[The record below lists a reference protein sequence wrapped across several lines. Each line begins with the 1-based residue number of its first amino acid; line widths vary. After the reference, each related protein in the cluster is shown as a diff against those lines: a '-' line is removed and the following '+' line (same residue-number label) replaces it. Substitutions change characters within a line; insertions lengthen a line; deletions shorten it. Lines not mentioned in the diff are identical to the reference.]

1 MRQNPTNRS
10 DYNYF
15 SKMNTRWNDNDIY
28 GHLNNV
34 IYYELFDTAVN
45 KWLIK
50 NNLIDIKKGNNIG
63 LIVQSGCNYFS
74 SFEYPEDIDAGI
86 RVTKI
91 GNSSVRYEV
100 GLFKSNDDLAS
111 ADGFFIHVYVDRVRN
126 KPINLDYEFKSKE
139 IDVLRDG
146 KEFLIFGQGG
156 TIDPI
161 MLSAK
166 KLESEKNIKITVVN
180 ISSLPYDE
188 ESFKKIP
195 NKEV

>member
-1 MRQNPTNRS
+1 
-10 DYNYF
+10 
-15 SKMNTRWNDNDIY
+15 MNTRWNDNDIY

-111 ADGFFIHVYVDRVRN
+111 ADGFFIHVYVDRVSN
-126 KPINLDYEFKSKE
+126 KPINLDYEFK
-139 IDVLRDG
+139 
-146 KEFLIFGQGG
+146 
-156 TIDPI
+156 
-161 MLSAK
+161 K
-166 KLESEKNIKITVVN
+166 KLDTIYVDLNN
-180 ISSLPYDE
+180 
-188 ESFKKIP
+188 
-195 NKEV
+195 

>member
-15 SKMNTRWNDNDIY
+15 SKMSTRWNDNDIY

-111 ADGFFIHVYVDRVRN
+111 ADGFFIHVYVDRVSN
-126 KPINLDYEFKSKE
+126 KPINLDYEFK
-139 IDVLRDG
+139 
-146 KEFLIFGQGG
+146 
-156 TIDPI
+156 
-161 MLSAK
+161 K
-166 KLESEKNIKITVVN
+166 KLDTIYVDVN
-180 ISSLPYDE
+180 
-188 ESFKKIP
+188 
-195 NKEV
+195 N

>member
-1 MRQNPTNRS
+1 MQKHPTNRS

-50 NNLIDIKKGNNIG
+50 NNLIDIKNGNNIG

-100 GLFKSNDDLAS
+100 GLFKPSDDLAS
-111 ADGFFIHVYVDRVRN
+111 ADGFFIHVYVNRGSN
-126 KPINLDYEFKSKE
+126 KPITLDYEFK
-139 IDVLRDG
+139 
-146 KEFLIFGQGG
+146 
-156 TIDPI
+156 
-161 MLSAK
+161 K
-166 KLESEKNIKITVVN
+166 KLDTIYVDVN
-180 ISSLPYDE
+180 
-188 ESFKKIP
+188 
-195 NKEV
+195 N

>member
-1 MRQNPTNRS
+1 
-10 DYNYF
+10 
-15 SKMNTRWNDNDIY
+15 MNTRWNDNDIY

-111 ADGFFIHVYVDRVRN
+111 ADGFFIHVYVNRVNN
-126 KPINLDYEFKSKE
+126 KPITLDYEFK
-139 IDVLRDG
+139 
-146 KEFLIFGQGG
+146 
-156 TIDPI
+156 
-161 MLSAK
+161 K
-166 KLESEKNIKITVVN
+166 KLDTIYVDLN
-180 ISSLPYDE
+180 D
-188 ESFKKIP
+188 
-195 NKEV
+195 

>member
-15 SKMNTRWNDNDIY
+15 SKMSTRWNDNDIY

-45 KWLIK
+45 KWLIE
-50 NNLIDIKKGNNIG
+50 NNLIDIKNGNNIG

-100 GLFKSNDDLAS
+100 GLFKPNDDLAS
-111 ADGFFIHVYVDRVRN
+111 ADGFFIHVYVDRVNN
-126 KPINLDYEFKSKE
+126 KPTTLDYEFK
-139 IDVLRDG
+139 
-146 KEFLIFGQGG
+146 
-156 TIDPI
+156 
-161 MLSAK
+161 K
-166 KLESEKNIKITVVN
+166 KLDTIYVDLNN
-180 ISSLPYDE
+180 
-188 ESFKKIP
+188 
-195 NKEV
+195 

>member
-1 MRQNPTNRS
+1 
-10 DYNYF
+10 
-15 SKMNTRWNDNDIY
+15 MNTRWNDNDIY

-50 NNLIDIKKGNNIG
+50 NNLIDIKNGNNIG

-111 ADGFFIHVYVDRVRN
+111 ADGFFIHVYVDRVSN
-126 KPINLDYEFKSKE
+126 KPINLDFEFK
-139 IDVLRDG
+139 
-146 KEFLIFGQGG
+146 
-156 TIDPI
+156 
-161 MLSAK
+161 
-166 KLESEKNIKITVVN
+166 
-180 ISSLPYDE
+180 
-188 ESFKKIP
+188 KKIRY
-195 NKEV
+195 NLR

>member
-15 SKMNTRWNDNDIY
+15 SKMSTRWNDNDIY

-50 NNLIDIKKGNNIG
+50 NNLIDIKNGNNIG

-111 ADGFFIHVYVDRVRN
+111 ADGFFIHVYVDRVSN
-126 KPINLDYEFKSKE
+126 KPINLDYEFK
-139 IDVLRDG
+139 
-146 KEFLIFGQGG
+146 
-156 TIDPI
+156 
-161 MLSAK
+161 K
-166 KLESEKNIKITVVN
+166 KLDTIYVDVN
-180 ISSLPYDE
+180 
-188 ESFKKIP
+188 
-195 NKEV
+195 N

>member
-1 MRQNPTNRS
+1 
-10 DYNYF
+10 
-15 SKMNTRWNDNDIY
+15 MNTRWNDNDIY

-50 NNLIDIKKGNNIG
+50 KNLIDIKKGNNIG

-100 GLFKSNDDLAS
+100 GLFKLNDDLAS
-111 ADGFFIHVYVDRVRN
+111 ADGFFIHVYVDRVTN
-126 KPINLDYEFKSKE
+126 KPINLDYEFK
-139 IDVLRDG
+139 
-146 KEFLIFGQGG
+146 
-156 TIDPI
+156 
-161 MLSAK
+161 K
-166 KLESEKNIKITVVN
+166 KLDTIYVDVN
-180 ISSLPYDE
+180 
-188 ESFKKIP
+188 
-195 NKEV
+195 N

>member
-15 SKMNTRWNDNDIY
+15 FKMSTRWNDNDIY

-50 NNLIDIKKGNNIG
+50 NNLIDIKNGNNIG

-100 GLFKSNDDLAS
+100 GLFKPSDDLAS
-111 ADGFFIHVYVDRVRN
+111 ADGFFIHVYVNRDSN
-126 KPINLDYEFKSKE
+126 KPITLDYEFK
-139 IDVLRDG
+139 
-146 KEFLIFGQGG
+146 
-156 TIDPI
+156 
-161 MLSAK
+161 
-166 KLESEKNIKITVVN
+166 KN
-180 ISSLPYDE
+180 
-188 ESFKKIP
+188 
-195 NKEV
+195 

>member
-10 DYNYF
+10 DYNHF

-34 IYYELFDTAVN
+34 IYYELFDTVVN

-50 NNLIDIKKGNNIG
+50 NNLIDIKNGNNIG

-74 SFEYPEDIDAGI
+74 SFEYPEDIEAGI

-100 GLFKSNDDLAS
+100 GLFKPNDDLAS
-111 ADGFFIHVYVDRVRN
+111 ADGFFIHVYVDRVSN
-126 KPINLDYEFKSKE
+126 KPITLDYEFK
-139 IDVLRDG
+139 
-146 KEFLIFGQGG
+146 
-156 TIDPI
+156 
-161 MLSAK
+161 K
-166 KLESEKNIKITVVN
+166 KLDTIYVDVN
-180 ISSLPYDE
+180 
-188 ESFKKIP
+188 
-195 NKEV
+195 N

>member
-15 SKMNTRWNDNDIY
+15 SKMSTRWNDNDIY

-111 ADGFFIHVYVDRVRN
+111 ADGFFIHVYVDRVSN
-126 KPINLDYEFKSKE
+126 KPINLDYEFK
-139 IDVLRDG
+139 
-146 KEFLIFGQGG
+146 
-156 TIDPI
+156 
-161 MLSAK
+161 K
-166 KLESEKNIKITVVN
+166 KLDTIYVDLNN
-180 ISSLPYDE
+180 
-188 ESFKKIP
+188 
-195 NKEV
+195 